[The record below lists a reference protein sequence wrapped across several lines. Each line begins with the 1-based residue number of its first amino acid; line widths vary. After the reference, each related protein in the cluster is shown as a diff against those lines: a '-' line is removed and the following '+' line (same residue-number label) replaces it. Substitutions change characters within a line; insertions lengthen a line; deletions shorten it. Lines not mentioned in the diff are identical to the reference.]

1 MKKRIILTAVIIGLI
16 TEAAAII
23 YTIYLRQG
31 VKCGGEYLILPLFTV
46 TAYIV
51 TEVLDSVRNKP
62 HIISGRRL
70 TRRTESGRAV
80 LSKEAFPE
88 YSEETLMYELSS
100 FYPFKKAVERLCRFE
115 EVNDLLASRSH
126 VCEANKWHRRNNDVQ
141 K

>member
-16 TEAAAII
+16 IEAAAII

-51 TEVLDSVRNKP
+51 TEVLDSARNKP

-70 TRRTESGRAV
+70 TRRTASGRAI
-80 LSKEAFPE
+80 LDQSAFPE
-88 YSEETLMYELSS
+88 YAEECLCYEVSA
-100 FYPFKKAVERLCRFE
+100 FHPFKETVKRLCEYE
-115 EVNDLLASRSH
+115 EAY
-126 VCEANKWHRRNNDVQ
+126 DVQ